1 MVSWAI
7 FVITGAYYPYNER
20 FPVVF
25 SGTRYSY
32 TLFVS
37 GFFFHFLYERN
48 TVVTAGCLPPAL
60 HPENLQAAY
69 RLRYIQKIQIFL
81 TVYLF
86 IYYEFHSK
94 NCHFQ
99 VSSPN

>member
-1 MVSWAI
+1 MNVFRSYSVVRVTVTRFLFLVFFSI
-7 FVITGAYYPYNER
+7 FFTSEIQ
-20 FPVVF
+20 
-25 SGTRYSY
+25 
-32 TLFVS
+32 L
-37 GFFFHFLYERN
+37 L
-48 TVVTAGCLPPAL
+48 
-60 HPENLQAAY
+60 LQAAY